1 MSEYQYYEFQAID
14 RPLTQEERAAIC
26 ELSSRVKPTATT
38 ASFNYSYGNFRGD
51 PKQVLARYF
60 DIMYYIT
67 NWGTQQLMFRFPTSL
82 INRETIE
89 LYCIDNYISLSFAG
103 DWAILDWEFSQE
115 EGFNDWI
122 EGEGILSELI
132 GLRQEIL
139 QQDYRGLYL
148 AWLKAIDLSEGYID
162 IDKTQLEPPLPPGL
176 GQLSAAQKAFT
187 EIFELDE
194 HLLNVTCASSGK
206 LTTISEQTWQ
216 QAISQLS
223 ASERQDFL
231 LRLAKGEHN
240 LSAKLKQKL
249 SQLIPTSAAS
259 NQPRRTIQ
267 ELLEA
272 AAEEGK
278 KAEKRRQQE
287 AEAKRIEE
295 LQTLAKREAQVW
307 QQVESLIQ
315 KAQSKSYDEAVKL
328 LVKLRDLAEYQN
340 RLPVF
345 QERLNRI
352 YEQYS
357 NRSGLKRRLQE
368 VGLTDSK

>member
-14 RPLTQEERAAIC
+14 RPLTQEERAAISQ
-26 ELSSRVKPTATT
+26 LSSRVKPTATS
-38 ASFNYSYGNFRGD
+38 ASFTYSYGNFRGD

-60 DIMYYIT
+60 DIMYYIA

-82 INRETIE
+82 INREAIE

-103 DWAILDWEFSQE
+103 DWSILDWEFSQE

-194 HLLNVTCASSGK
+194 HLLNVACASSGK

-216 QAISQLS
+216 QAITQLS
-223 ASERQDFL
+223 ASEREDFL

-240 LSAKLKQKL
+240 LSAKFKQKL
-249 SQLIPTSAAS
+249 SQLIPNSPAS
-259 NQPRRTIQ
+259 NQPRRRIQ

-272 AAEEGK
+272 AAEEEK

>member
-1 MSEYQYYEFQAID
+1 
-14 RPLTQEERAAIC
+14 
-26 ELSSRVKPTATT
+26 
-38 ASFNYSYGNFRGD
+38 
-51 PKQVLARYF
+51 
-60 DIMYYIT
+60 
-67 NWGTQQLMFRFPTSL
+67 
-82 INRETIE
+82 
-89 LYCIDNYISLSFAG
+89 
-103 DWAILDWEFSQE
+103 
-115 EGFNDWI
+115 
-122 EGEGILSELI
+122 LI

-148 AWLKAIDLSEGYID
+148 AWLKAIALSEGYID

-194 HLLNVTCASSGK
+194 HLLNVACASSGK

-216 QAISQLS
+216 QAITQLS

-231 LRLAKGEHN
+231 LRLAKGEPN
-240 LSAKLKQKL
+240 LSAKFKQKL
-249 SQLIPTSAAS
+249 SQLIPTSPPS
-259 NQPRRTIQ
+259 NQPRRTVQ

-272 AAEEGK
+272 ASEEEK

-315 KAQSKSYDEAVKL
+315 KAQSKSYYEAVKL

-340 RLPVF
+340 GLPVF
-345 QERLNRI
+345 QECLNQI

-368 VGLTDSK
+368 IGLTDSK

>member
-162 IDKTQLEPPLPPGL
+162 IDKTQLEPSLPPGL

-194 HLLNVTCASSGK
+194 HLLNVACASSGK

>member
-14 RPLTQEERAAIC
+14 RHLTQEERAAIG
-26 ELSSRVKPTATT
+26 ELSSRVKPTATS
-38 ASFNYSYGNFRGD
+38 ASFTYSYGNFRGD

-60 DIMYYIT
+60 DIMYYIA

-82 INRETIE
+82 INREAIE

-194 HLLNVTCASSGK
+194 HLLNVACASSGK

-216 QAISQLS
+216 QAITQLS

-231 LRLAKGEHN
+231 LRLAKGEPN
-240 LSAKLKQKL
+240 LSAKFKQKL
-249 SQLIPTSAAS
+249 SQLIPTSPPS
-259 NQPRRTIQ
+259 NQPRRTVQ
-267 ELLEA
+267 ELFEA

-340 RLPVF
+340 GLPVF
-345 QERLNRI
+345 QERLNQI

-368 VGLTDSK
+368 IGLTDSK